1 MSICQFPISNSKGI
15 CYRQRTTECVKENN
29 GITKFFL
36 KDLIKESSLKNNDDV
51 TKNEIQDKEKKNAH
65 QNEKNQSFNVSYT
78 WETDTISGLRF
89 INVLNKKDK
98 KKLGFQCIY
107 CRDRQLFKKKSSVLY
122 HMVTFNHG
130 LKNSVIDEL
139 KINERSSDDRLNFIN
154 NFNSEKQITIEKEN
168 VVEKNVTKDYNL
180 IKLEIEFVST
190 MNLLTFDELKELFL
204 FFFPEQ
210 VMSIDENI
218 IKENIIEK
226 FLLNINSLS
235 ENYSR
240 IIEKEYHVPDY
251 SKDLN
256 HITLSEYLNEL
267 RNVKLEEKNNFY
279 CEEIVNSEL
288 AINETMTSQNKQSEE
303 KKMCAYQEKNIVET
317 SNENILSKDIAEEQK
332 IYINE
337 ENRNDKINEEDQVH
351 IKSVEKK
358 DNAVVDAKNM
368 NNLVIEQNIEK
379 VIVEEKKKRKRKEK
393 IKIDENKHILIN
405 INDYNILRHDDQ
417 LFISLTANKNK
428 PPKEKT
434 IIGKENFLIIN
445 NNINNDEMSKQYNN
459 DEHMNS
465 TISSNINDNNST
477 MSNNNKNNF
486 HNIYN
491 CSRSN
496 NNYEHV
502 KNVNGFY
509 NRNIHPNSK
518 NNNILQKINTE
529 RYMIIDNYNDN
540 DNENKKKN
548 TMNILLNLNNKE
560 KKKRSRNEGSK
571 ETKMNVDKKVR
582 NMKNKN
588 NLDKNF
594 LYEKMNEN
602 NVDNQNKNEHLY
614 AQKLINYES
623 IIGIGD
629 ITENNGLTEE
639 DNTISSIPNY
649 NIISTTSNTCDMQ
662 EEFYNNMNIN
672 LNRCLYK
679 QTITNNNNKCNNND
693 DDNNNNNIINVD
705 ETKEQ
710 GNIKD
715 SYNTKNNEE
724 DTIILN
730 NIHNDNK
737 IQRIQI
743 HVDDNLNDNKKNISE
758 KNLEEPILDCSKNE
772 TVKMVNYKDKIMINK
787 RRNKSVIEKKEINN
801 KNILKKITN
810 INTLNSNTKGKKKK
824 ANIIEIQKDNILKK
838 NLKRNCSYKIT
849 IDKDKKRIINYNKI
863 NKRKNRRKNIIK
875 TTGLINNFYK
885 NQHIDNIINKK
896 KNIKLFNKKNKQTN
910 IINKKSY
917 KKVNEH
923 ICTSSIKEIKQLC
936 NLSNENIIPH
946 NENLSCTRSYRLS
959 RYIKA

>member
-36 KDLIKESSLKNNDDV
+36 KDLIKESSLKNEDV
-51 TKNEIQDKEKKNAH
+51 TKKDIEDKEKKNVQ

-78 WETDTISGLRF
+78 WETDAISGLRF

-139 KINERSSDDRLNFIN
+139 KINERTSDDRLKFIN
-154 NFNSEKQITIEKEN
+154 NFNTEKQITIEKEN
-168 VVEKNVTKDYNL
+168 IVEKNVTKDYNL

-190 MNLLTFDELKELFL
+190 MNLLTFEELKELFL

-210 VMSIDENI
+210 VISIDENM

-256 HITLSEYLNEL
+256 LITLSEYLNDL
-267 RNVKLEEKNNFY
+267 RNVKLEKKTNFY
-279 CEEIVNSEL
+279 CEESVDSEL
-288 AINETMTSQNKQSEE
+288 AINETMTSQNKEREE
-303 KKMCAYQEKNIVET
+303 KKMCANQEKDIVET
-317 SNENILSKDIAEEQK
+317 SSENILSKDITEEQK
-332 IYINE
+332 VYISE
-337 ENRNDKINEEDQVH
+337 ENRNDKINEEDQVQ

-358 DNAVVDAKNM
+358 DNAAIVDAKNM
-368 NNLVIEQNIEK
+368 NNLVIEQNIEN
-379 VIVEEKKKRKRKEK
+379 VIGEEKKKRKRKEK
-393 IKIDENKHILIN
+393 INIDENKHILIN

-428 PPKEKT
+428 PQKEKT
-434 IIGKENFLIIN
+434 IIGKENFFIIN
-445 NNINNDEMSKQYNN
+445 NNISNDEMNKQDNN
-459 DEHMNS
+459 NENMH
-465 TISSNINDNNST
+465 TTTTSNINNNNST
-477 MSNNNKNNF
+477 KSNNNKNNF

-491 CSRSN
+491 SASSN
-496 NNYEHV
+496 NYYEHV
-502 KNVNGFY
+502 KNGNGSY
-509 NRNIHPNSK
+509 NSNIHTNS
-518 NNNILQKINTE
+518 NNNNLLQKINAE
-529 RYMIIDNYNDN
+529 QYMIIDHNNNNNNYY
-540 DNENKKKN
+540 NENKKKH

-571 ETKMNVDKKVR
+571 ETKMNVCKKVR

-588 NLDKNF
+588 NLDIHF
-594 LYEKMNEN
+594 LYEKTIEN
-602 NVDNQNKNEHLY
+602 NVDNQNKNEHFY
-614 AQKLINYES
+614 EQKLINYES
-623 IIGIGD
+623 IIGIDD
-629 ITENNGLTEE
+629 ITENNGLKEE
-639 DNTISSIPNY
+639 HNSISSIPNY
-649 NIISTTSNTCDMQ
+649 NIISTTSNTCDIN

-672 LNRCLYK
+672 INGCLYK
-679 QTITNNNNKCNNND
+679 QTITNKNNK
-693 DDNNNNNIINVD
+693 DDNNNNDNNIINVD

-724 DTIILN
+724 DTNILN

-743 HVDDNLNDNKKNISE
+743 QVDDDLKDNKKNISE
-758 KNLEEPILDCSKNE
+758 KNVEESVLTCSQNK
-772 TVKMVNYKDKIMINK
+772 TVKMVNYKDINMIDK
-787 RRNKSVIEKKEINN
+787 SRNKSVIKKKEINN
-801 KNILKKITN
+801 KNILKNITK
-810 INTLNSNTKGKKKK
+810 INTLNSNTKGRKKKV
-824 ANIIEIQKDNILKK
+824 NIIETQKDNILKK
-838 NLKRNCSYKIT
+838 KISYKIT
-849 IDKDKKRIINYNKI
+849 IDKEKKRIINYNKR
-863 NKRKNRRKNIIK
+863 NNRRKNIIK
-875 TTGLINNFYK
+875 TTGSINNYYK

-896 KNIKLFNKKNKQTN
+896 KNITLYNKKNKQTN
-910 IINKKSY
+910 IIHKKCY
-917 KKVNEH
+917 KKVNKH

-959 RYIKA
+959 RYIKT

>member
-51 TKNEIQDKEKKNAH
+51 TKKEIQDKEKKNVH

-107 CRDRQLFKKKSSVLY
+107 CRDRQLFKKKSSVLF

-139 KINERSSDDRLNFIN
+139 KINERTSDDRLNFIN
-154 NFNSEKQITIEKEN
+154 NFNAEKQITIEKEN
-168 VVEKNVTKDYNL
+168 IVEKNVIKDYNL

-190 MNLLTFDELKELFL
+190 MNLLTFDELKELFF

-267 RNVKLEEKNNFY
+267 RNIKLEEKTNFY
-279 CEEIVNSEL
+279 CEEIVDSEL
-288 AINETMTSQNKQSEE
+288 AINETMTSQNKEHEE
-303 KKMCAYQEKNIVET
+303 KKICANQEKNIIET
-317 SNENILSKDIAEEQK
+317 NSENILSKDIAEEQK
-332 IYINE
+332 VYISE
-337 ENRNDKINEEDQVH
+337 ENRNDKINEEDEVH

-358 DNAVVDAKNM
+358 VNAVVDAKNM
-368 NNLVIEQNIEK
+368 NNFVIEQNIEK

-393 IKIDENKHILIN
+393 INIDENKHILIN

-428 PPKEKT
+428 PQKEKT
-434 IIGKENFLIIN
+434 IIGKENFFIIN
-445 NNINNDEMSKQYNN
+445 NSISNDKMNKQDNNDENM
-459 DEHMNS
+459 H
-465 TISSNINDNNST
+465 TTTTCNINDNNST
-477 MSNNNKNNF
+477 KSNNNENNF

-491 CSRSN
+491 CGSSH

-502 KNVNGFY
+502 KNVNESY
-509 NRNIHPNSK
+509 NSNIHPNS
-518 NNNILQKINTE
+518 NNNNLLQKINAE
-529 RYMIIDNYNDN
+529 QYMIIDNNN
-540 DNENKKKN
+540 NNEIKKKN

-560 KKKRSRNEGSK
+560 KKKRSRNEGIK
-571 ETKMNVDKKVR
+571 EKKMNVGKKVR

-588 NLDKNF
+588 NLDINF
-594 LYEKMNEN
+594 SYEKTNEK

-623 IIGIGD
+623 IIGIDD
-629 ITENNGLTEE
+629 IIENNGLKEE
-639 DNTISSIPNY
+639 DNSIPSIPNN
-649 NIISTTSNTCDMQ
+649 NIISTTSNTCDKQ

-672 LNRCLYK
+672 INRCLYK
-679 QTITNNNNKCNNND
+679 QTNINNND
-693 DDNNNNNIINVD
+693 GNNNHNNLNNHNNNNNNDVINVD

-710 GNIKD
+710 DNIKY

-724 DTIILN
+724 DTNILN
-730 NIHNDNK
+730 NIH
-737 IQRIQI
+737 
-743 HVDDNLNDNKKNISE
+743 NDNKKNISE
-758 KNLEEPILDCSKNE
+758 KNVEESILVCSKNK
-772 TVKMVNYKDKIMINK
+772 TVKMVNYKDKNIIAK
-787 RRNKSVIEKKEINN
+787 RKNKSVIEKKEINN
-801 KNILKKITN
+801 KNILKKITKIN
-810 INTLNSNTKGKKKK
+810 ILNSNTKGRKKK
-824 ANIIEIQKDNILKK
+824 ANIIETQKDNILKK
-838 NLKRNCSYKIT
+838 NLRNYSYKIT
-849 IDKDKKRIINYNKI
+849 IDKEKKRIINYNKR

-875 TTGLINNFYK
+875 TTDLINSYHK

-896 KNIKLFNKKNKQTN
+896 KNIKLFNKKNKLTN
-910 IINKKSY
+910 IINKKCY

-936 NLSNENIIPH
+936 NISNENIIPH

-959 RYIKA
+959 RYIKT

>member
-36 KDLIKESSLKNNDDV
+36 KDLIKESSLKNEDV
-51 TKNEIQDKEKKNAH
+51 TKKDIEDKEKKNVQ

-78 WETDTISGLRF
+78 WETDAISGLRF

-139 KINERSSDDRLNFIN
+139 KINERTSDDRLNFIN
-154 NFNSEKQITIEKEN
+154 NFNTEKQITIEKEN
-168 VVEKNVTKDYNL
+168 IVEKNVTKDYNL

-190 MNLLTFDELKELFL
+190 MNLLTFEELKELFL

-210 VMSIDENI
+210 VISIDENM

-256 HITLSEYLNEL
+256 LITLSEYLNDL
-267 RNVKLEEKNNFY
+267 RNVKLEKKTNFY
-279 CEEIVNSEL
+279 CEESVDSEL
-288 AINETMTSQNKQSEE
+288 AINETMTSQNKEREE
-303 KKMCAYQEKNIVET
+303 KKMCANQEKDIVET
-317 SNENILSKDIAEEQK
+317 SSENILSKDITEEQK
-332 IYINE
+332 VYISE
-337 ENRNDKINEEDQVH
+337 ENRNDKINEEDQVQ

-358 DNAVVDAKNM
+358 DNAPIVDAKNM
-368 NNLVIEQNIEK
+368 NNLVIEQNIEN
-379 VIVEEKKKRKRKEK
+379 VIGEEKKKRKRKEK
-393 IKIDENKHILIN
+393 INIDENKHILIN

-428 PPKEKT
+428 PQKEKT
-434 IIGKENFLIIN
+434 IIGKENFFIIN
-445 NNINNDEMSKQYNN
+445 NNISNDEMNKQDNN
-459 DEHMNS
+459 NENIH
-465 TISSNINDNNST
+465 TTTTSNINDNNST
-477 MSNNNKNNF
+477 KSNNNKNNF

-491 CSRSN
+491 SASSN
-496 NNYEHV
+496 NYYEHV
-502 KNVNGFY
+502 KNGNGSY
-509 NRNIHPNSK
+509 NSNIHTNS
-518 NNNILQKINTE
+518 NNNNLLQKINAE
-529 RYMIIDNYNDN
+529 QYMIIDHNNNNYY
-540 DNENKKKN
+540 NENKKKH

-571 ETKMNVDKKVR
+571 ETKMNVCKKVR

-588 NLDKNF
+588 NLDIHF
-594 LYEKMNEN
+594 LYEKTNEN

-614 AQKLINYES
+614 EQKLINYES
-623 IIGIGD
+623 IIGIDD
-629 ITENNGLTEE
+629 ITENNGLKDEH
-639 DNTISSIPNY
+639 NSISSIPNY
-649 NIISTTSNTCDMQ
+649 NIISTTSNTCDMN

-672 LNRCLYK
+672 INRCLYK
-679 QTITNNNNKCNNND
+679 QTITNKNNK
-693 DDNNNNNIINVD
+693 DDNNNNDNNIINVD

-724 DTIILN
+724 DTNILN

-743 HVDDNLNDNKKNISE
+743 QVDDDLKDNKKNISE
-758 KNLEEPILDCSKNE
+758 KNVEESVLTCSQNK
-772 TVKMVNYKDKIMINK
+772 TVKMVNYKDINMIDK
-787 RRNKSVIEKKEINN
+787 SRNKSVIKKKEINN
-801 KNILKKITN
+801 KNILKNITK
-810 INTLNSNTKGKKKK
+810 INTLNSNTKGRKKKV
-824 ANIIEIQKDNILKK
+824 NIIETQKDNILKK
-838 NLKRNCSYKIT
+838 KISYKIT
-849 IDKDKKRIINYNKI
+849 IDKEKKRIINYNKR
-863 NKRKNRRKNIIK
+863 NNRRKNIIK
-875 TTGLINNFYK
+875 TTGSINNYYK

-896 KNIKLFNKKNKQTN
+896 KNITLYNKKNKQTN
-910 IINKKSY
+910 IIHKKCY
-917 KKVNEH
+917 KKVNKH

-959 RYIKA
+959 RYIKT

>member
-36 KDLIKESSLKNNDDV
+36 KDLIKESSLKNNEDV
-51 TKNEIQDKEKKNAH
+51 TKKDIEDKEKKNVQ

-78 WETDTISGLRF
+78 WETDTISGL
-89 INVLNKKDK
+89 
-98 KKLGFQCIY
+98 
-107 CRDRQLFKKKSSVLY
+107 RDRQLFKKKSSVLY

-139 KINERSSDDRLNFIN
+139 KINERTSDDRLNFIN
-154 NFNSEKQITIEKEN
+154 NFNTEKQITIEKEN
-168 VVEKNVTKDYNL
+168 IVEKNVTKDYNL

-190 MNLLTFDELKELFL
+190 MNLLTFEELKELFL

-256 HITLSEYLNEL
+256 LITLSEYLNNL
-267 RNVKLEEKNNFY
+267 RNVKLEKKTNFY
-279 CEEIVNSEL
+279 CEESVDSEL
-288 AINETMTSQNKQSEE
+288 AINETITSQNKEREE
-303 KKMCAYQEKNIVET
+303 KKMCANQEKNIVET
-317 SNENILSKDIAEEQK
+317 SSENILSKDITEEQK
-332 IYINE
+332 VYISE

-358 DNAVVDAKNM
+358 DNAAVVEAKNM

-393 IKIDENKHILIN
+393 INIDENKHILIN

-417 LFISLTANKNK
+417 LFISLTTNKNK
-428 PPKEKT
+428 PQKEKT
-434 IIGKENFLIIN
+434 IIGKENFFIIN
-445 NNINNDEMSKQYNN
+445 NNISNDEMNKQDNN
-459 DEHMNS
+459 NENINTTS
-465 TISSNINDNNST
+465 TSNINDNNST
-477 MSNNNKNNF
+477 KSNNNKSNF

-491 CSRSN
+491 SASSN
-496 NNYEHV
+496 NYYEHV
-502 KNVNGFY
+502 KNVNGSY
-509 NRNIHPNSK
+509 NSNIHTNS
-518 NNNILQKINTE
+518 NNNNLLQKINAE
-529 RYMIIDNYNDN
+529 QYMIIDNNNNNNYYND
-540 DNENKKKN
+540 DENKKKHP
-548 TMNILLNLNNKE
+548 MNILLNLNNKE

-571 ETKMNVDKKVR
+571 ETKMNVSKKVR

-588 NLDKNF
+588 NLDIHF
-594 LYEKMNEN
+594 LYEKTNEN

-614 AQKLINYES
+614 EQKLINYES
-623 IIGIGD
+623 IIGIDD
-629 ITENNGLTEE
+629 ITENNDLKEE
-639 DNTISSIPNY
+639 HNSISSIPNY

-672 LNRCLYK
+672 INRCLYK
-679 QTITNNNNKCNNND
+679 QTITNKNNK
-693 DDNNNNNIINVD
+693 DDNNNNNNDNNNNDNNNNINVE

-710 GNIKD
+710 GNMKN

-724 DTIILN
+724 DTNILN

-737 IQRIQI
+737 IQRILQI
-743 HVDDNLNDNKKNISE
+743 HVDDDLKDNKKNISE
-758 KNLEEPILDCSKNE
+758 KNVEESVLACSQNKS
-772 TVKMVNYKDKIMINK
+772 VKMVNYKDKNMIDK
-787 RRNKSVIEKKEINN
+787 SRNKSVIKKKEINN
-801 KNILKKITN
+801 KNILKNITK
-810 INTLNSNTKGKKKK
+810 INTLNSNTKGRKKK
-824 ANIIEIQKDNILKK
+824 ANIIETQKDNILKK
-838 NLKRNCSYKIT
+838 NLKKNYSYKIT
-849 IDKDKKRIINYNKI
+849 IDKEKKKIINYNKR
-863 NKRKNRRKNIIK
+863 NNRRKNIIK
-875 TTGLINNFYK
+875 TTSSINNYYK

-896 KNIKLFNKKNKQTN
+896 KNIKLYKKKNKQTN
-910 IINKKSY
+910 IIHKKCY

-959 RYIKA
+959 RYIKT